1 MNSERERDS
10 ETDAVRD
17 SLKHTELQYHSDS
30 LVSLTLFLPDGKRE
44 RKRERVLQS
53 WGSPRGFLICYRM
66 KVCQITERLMSLGK
80 LWCSRCTLL
89 SYLWHWG
96 HRNLFGDCCTCAL
109 LLFQCLKSFPFP
121 CCMLYFGT
129 FLIGYNLKYYVE

>member
-1 MNSERERDS
+1 MNSERER
-10 ETDAVRD
+10 EIVRQMQLGTA
-17 SLKHTELQYHSDS
+17 SSTQSSSITLIHSFPS
-30 LVSLTLFLPDGKRE
+30 PSFCLME
-44 RKRERVLQS
+44 RERVLQS

-66 KVCQITERLMSLGK
+66 KVCQITEQLMSLGK

-121 CCMLYFGT
+121 CCMLYFGI